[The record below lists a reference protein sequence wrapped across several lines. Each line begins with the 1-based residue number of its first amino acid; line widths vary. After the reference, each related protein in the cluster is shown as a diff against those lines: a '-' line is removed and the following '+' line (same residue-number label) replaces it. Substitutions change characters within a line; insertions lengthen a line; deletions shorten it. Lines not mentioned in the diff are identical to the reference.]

1 MVEKPVLNNK
11 GRVTGQ
17 REIRP
22 VWNNAQ
28 RVNHQNKLTHPH
40 PKRNFV
46 PTAVATKS
54 GQVLVNAT
62 KQSSPRPAA
71 SISTTRLVNTVAPKP
86 KVNDALPITYSYFKA
101 HSPVNNVTTA
111 GPKAVVSA
119 IEGNGENAIKSSACW
134 IWHMTRNKSFLTDY
148 QEIDGGFV
156 AFGGSPKG
164 GGLTCLFA
172 KATIDESNLWHR
184 RLGHINFK
192 TMKKLVRGNLV
203 RVLPSKLF
211 ENVHTCVACQKGKF
225 SWVFFL
231 ATKDETSGILKTFIT
246 GIENQ
251 INHKV
256 KIIRCDN
263 GTEFKNND
271 MNQFCGMKGIK
282 REFSVART
290 PQQNR
295 VAKRKN
301 MTLIEAARTM
311 LADSL
316 LPTTFWAEAVNTAC
330 YVQNRV
336 LVTKPHNKTPYE
348 LLHGRPPSISF
359 MRPFGCPVTIL
370 NTLDPLGKFDGKAN
384 EGFLVGYSI
393 NSKAFRVFNT
403 RTRKVEENMHIT
415 FLENKPNIV
424 GSRPDW
430 LFDIDLLT
438 NSMNYEPVTA
448 GNQTN
453 RNAEDAVVDD
463 AGKKTNENPTNEG
476 ERNGQEKE
484 GGASNKEGDQNVQDF
499 RVELDNLPVQQK
511 EGLVDLPIGGRSF
524 TWMNKAGTKLSKLDR
539 FLISEDVTI
548 RLPDVRIT
556 ALDRLW
562 SDHNPI
568 LLHID
573 KTDFGPTPFKLY
585 NSWLLRDGFDNLIKE
600 EWELLDSNLK
610 CHEKFRRLKDKI
622 KQWSNNIKTLE
633 RNRKTVA
640 LEEINSIE
648 KRIDEGSAMPS
659 DNDHRLIL
667 LQEIEKIDKFA
678 SMDII
683 QKAHVKWDIEGDENS
698 KFFHGLINQKR
709 RNQMINGI
717 MVEGN
722 WITNPCLIKDAFLQ
736 FYKRK
741 FQAQDSQVMFSN
753 LPHSHSL
760 NCMDRETLERQVT
773 LEEIKEA
780 VWDCGSSKAP
790 GPDGYSFAFV
800 KKYWGTIQKD
810 LYDFVNLFFASCV
823 MPNGANSSFFT
834 LIPKVNNP
842 TLITDFRPIS
852 LIGIHYKIIAKILAN
867 RLSKVIDK
875 IVSKEQ
881 SAFIAGRQILDGP
894 VILSEIIEWYK
905 KRKKKLLIFKV
916 DFEKAFDSISWNY
929 LIHILDSFGFGNKW
943 CSWIKACLNSS
954 RASILI
960 NGSPTSEF
968 SIKRGL
974 RQGDP
979 LSPFLFIL
987 VMEGLHNAFEEAVGN
1002 GLITGVNIKNSTI
1015 NVSHLFYADDVII
1028 TTDWNA
1034 KDMDNIIRVLHVFYL
1049 ASGLKINIHK
1059 SNIYG
1064 IGVNKDEVLS
1074 MASNAG
1080 CIAGDIPFNYLGLP
1094 IGSNMKSI
1102 ASWKTLVDRFHMRLS
1117 SWKANLLSIGGRLT
1131 LIKSVLGS
1139 LGIYY
1144 LSIFRAPESVLQDLE
1159 RIRANFFWGGNKD
1172 KNKMAWVKWPIIL
1185 NSFDKGGLNIGSLKA
1200 FNLALLQKWRWR
1212 LLSSPNA
1219 LWVQVIKAYHGQEG
1233 GFDTNGCSFKG
1244 IWANIVGTSN
1254 FLHSKGIILS
1264 NTFRFKAG
1272 CGTRIRFWKDI
1283 WVGETPLFTR
1293 YNRLYH
1299 LDQDKDCL
1307 IIDRIN
1313 NGQWSWNWSRTN
1325 LGVRNL
1331 AYLCDMLNEIG
1342 QLNID
1347 VNEDTCT
1354 WSLGP
1359 NGTFTVKDARYR
1371 IDQNIL
1377 PTLAHATTWDKSI
1390 PRKVNV
1396 FMWRLSLDRLPH
1408 RLNLSSRGMD
1418 IPAISCPSCN
1428 ANVESANHVFFEC
1441 DIATDMWKLV
1451 FRWCDIPLFQAS
1463 SWDSFNDWIISW
1475 HASKEKKH
1483 RFYVI
1488 TTSVLWWLWRYRNSV
1503 TFNSQPLRKSDLFD
1517 NVRFSSF
1524 SWLHN
1529 RDHMKLSWNDWLM
1542 YPLSITRNGNG

>member
-1 MVEKPVLNNK
+1 MKEDINFNFTNSETKDNSSDLS
-11 GRVTGQ
+11 
-17 REIRP
+17 RP
-22 VWNNAQ
+22 PGFEFM
-28 RVNHQNKLTHPH
+28 K
-40 PKRNFV
+40 
-46 PTAVATKS
+46 KS
-54 GQVLVNAT
+54 F
-62 KQSSPRPAA
+62 SSP
-71 SISTTRLVNTVAPKP
+71 SNCSTSFARRRK
-86 KVNDALPITYSYFKA
+86 ND
-101 HSPVNNVTTA
+101 
-111 GPKAVVSA
+111 
-119 IEGNGENAIKSSACW
+119 IK
-134 IWHMTRNKSFLTDY
+134 
-148 QEIDGGFV
+148 GF
-156 AFGGSPKG
+156 S
-164 GGLTCLFA
+164 LLS
-172 KATIDESNLWHR
+172 EL
-184 RLGHINFK
+184 
-192 TMKKLVRGNLV
+192 
-203 RVLPSKLF
+203 
-211 ENVHTCVACQKGKF
+211 
-225 SWVFFL
+225 
-231 ATKDETSGILKTFIT
+231 
-246 GIENQ
+246 NQ
-251 INHKV
+251 I
-256 KIIRCDN
+256 ID
-263 GTEFKNND
+263 
-271 MNQFCGMKGIK
+271 
-282 REFSVART
+282 
-290 PQQNR
+290 
-295 VAKRKN
+295 
-301 MTLIEAARTM
+301 
-311 LADSL
+311 
-316 LPTTFWAEAVNTAC
+316 
-330 YVQNRV
+330 
-336 LVTKPHNKTPYE
+336 
-348 LLHGRPPSISF
+348 
-359 MRPFGCPVTIL
+359 
-370 NTLDPLGKFDGKAN
+370 
-384 EGFLVGYSI
+384 
-393 NSKAFRVFNT
+393 
-403 RTRKVEENMHIT
+403 
-415 FLENKPNIV
+415 V
-424 GSRPDW
+424 GSS
-430 LFDIDLLT
+430 L
-438 NSMNYEPVTA
+438 
-448 GNQTN
+448 
-453 RNAEDAVVDD
+453 
-463 AGKKTNENPTNEG
+463 
-476 ERNGQEKE
+476 
-484 GGASNKEGDQNVQDF
+484 
-499 RVELDNLPVQQK
+499 
-511 EGLVDLPIGGRSF
+511 GLVDLPIGGRSF

>member
-1 MVEKPVLNNK
+1 MDGESSAVGDNAANTESLTSIMLSIPSIFAFVFSNVDDLSTLQKSEDGTQQPPHRCFTSDILTNSFYLVGIMRKVE
-11 GRVTGQ
+11 GRDDD
-17 REIRP
+17 
-22 VWNNAQ
+22 
-28 RVNHQNKLTHPH
+28 
-40 PKRNFV
+40 NFMC
-46 PTAVATKS
+46 S
-54 GQVLVNAT
+54 F
-62 KQSSPRPAA
+62 A
-71 SISTTRLVNTVAPKP
+71 SFTRLVSWLGSRTEHVIAFMSSLCVGHQRVEKAIKENTF
-86 KVNDALPITYSYFKA
+86 NALLLSDSGKA
-101 HSPVNNVTTA
+101 SDVHRIASASAKRPTHPNVDPEVFQMRHQHCA
-111 GPKAVVSA
+111 R
-119 IEGNGENAIKSSACW
+119 NGE
-134 IWHMTRNKSFLTDY
+134 
-148 QEIDGGFV
+148 
-156 AFGGSPKG
+156 
-164 GGLTCLFA
+164 
-172 KATIDESNLWHR
+172 
-184 RLGHINFK
+184 
-192 TMKKLVRGNLV
+192 
-203 RVLPSKLF
+203 
-211 ENVHTCVACQKGKF
+211 
-225 SWVFFL
+225 
-231 ATKDETSGILKTFIT
+231 KD
-246 GIENQ
+246 
-251 INHKV
+251 
-256 KIIRCDN
+256 
-263 GTEFKNND
+263 
-271 MNQFCGMKGIK
+271 
-282 REFSVART
+282 
-290 PQQNR
+290 
-295 VAKRKN
+295 
-301 MTLIEAARTM
+301 
-311 LADSL
+311 
-316 LPTTFWAEAVNTAC
+316 
-330 YVQNRV
+330 
-336 LVTKPHNKTPYE
+336 
-348 LLHGRPPSISF
+348 
-359 MRPFGCPVTIL
+359 MR
-370 NTLDPLGKFDGKAN
+370 A
-384 EGFLVGYSI
+384 
-393 NSKAFRVFNT
+393 
-403 RTRKVEENMHIT
+403 
-415 FLENKPNIV
+415 
-424 GSRPDW
+424 SR
-430 LFDIDLLT
+430 
-438 NSMNYEPVTA
+438 
-448 GNQTN
+448 
-453 RNAEDAVVDD
+453 
-463 AGKKTNENPTNEG
+463 
-476 ERNGQEKE
+476 
-484 GGASNKEGDQNVQDF
+484 
-499 RVELDNLPVQQK
+499 
-511 EGLVDLPIGGRSF
+511 
-524 TWMNKAGTKLSKLDR
+524 
-539 FLISEDVTI
+539 
-548 RLPDVRIT
+548 
-556 ALDRLW
+556 
-562 SDHNPI
+562 
-568 LLHID
+568 
-573 KTDFGPTPFKLY
+573 
-585 NSWLLRDGFDNLIKE
+585 
-600 EWELLDSNLK
+600 
-610 CHEKFRRLKDKI
+610 
-622 KQWSNNIKTLE
+622 
-633 RNRKTVA
+633 
-640 LEEINSIE
+640 
-648 KRIDEGSAMPS
+648 
-659 DNDHRLIL
+659 
-667 LQEIEKIDKFA
+667 
-678 SMDII
+678 
-683 QKAHVKWDIEGDENS
+683 
-698 KFFHGLINQKR
+698 LINQKR

-1542 YPLSITRNGNG
+1542 LGLRDKDVFTRLGERKRSVHSRLGLDVAPRHRHASRKRSTSRLAENPSRRRKDARELIRSYATCSSERQQEIEEEWDAGDRASRRSRTWNEELYHSENDHDQGGHWKSNKHRPNYEDDLSQPWLCEETYLFTARIQNFKVPKRTRMPVNVKTYDDTGDPDDHLKIF

>member
-1 MVEKPVLNNK
+1 MDEQAFDNELD
-11 GRVTGQ
+11 T
-17 REIRP
+17 
-22 VWNNAQ
+22 
-28 RVNHQNKLTHPH
+28 
-40 PKRNFV
+40 
-46 PTAVATKS
+46 
-54 GQVLVNAT
+54 
-62 KQSSPRPAA
+62 
-71 SISTTRLVNTVAPKP
+71 
-86 KVNDALPITYSYFKA
+86 
-101 HSPVNNVTTA
+101 
-111 GPKAVVSA
+111 
-119 IEGNGENAIKSSACW
+119 EGDKKDGENRYS
-134 IWHMTRNKSFLTDY
+134 
-148 QEIDGGFV
+148 ID
-156 AFGGSPKG
+156 SPK
-164 GGLTCLFA
+164 
-172 KATIDESNLWHR
+172 K
-184 RLGHINFK
+184 
-192 TMKKLVRGNLV
+192 
-203 RVLPSKLF
+203 
-211 ENVHTCVACQKGKF
+211 
-225 SWVFFL
+225 
-231 ATKDETSGILKTFIT
+231 
-246 GIENQ
+246 
-251 INHKV
+251 
-256 KIIRCDN
+256 
-263 GTEFKNND
+263 
-271 MNQFCGMKGIK
+271 
-282 REFSVART
+282 
-290 PQQNR
+290 
-295 VAKRKN
+295 
-301 MTLIEAARTM
+301 
-311 LADSL
+311 
-316 LPTTFWAEAVNTAC
+316 
-330 YVQNRV
+330 
-336 LVTKPHNKTPYE
+336 
-348 LLHGRPPSISF
+348 
-359 MRPFGCPVTIL
+359 
-370 NTLDPLGKFDGKAN
+370 
-384 EGFLVGYSI
+384 
-393 NSKAFRVFNT
+393 
-403 RTRKVEENMHIT
+403 KVEEDTNFNST
-415 FLENKPNIV
+415 TSETKDNSSDL
-424 GSRPDW
+424 SRPPG
-430 LFDIDLLT
+430 LS
-438 NSMNYEPVTA
+438 SMK
-448 GNQTN
+448 
-453 RNAEDAVVDD
+453 RSFSSS
-463 AGKKTNENPTNEG
+463 
-476 ERNGQEKE
+476 
-484 GGASNKEGDQNVQDF
+484 SNCSTSF
-499 RVELDNLPVQQK
+499 ARC
-511 EGLVDLPIGGRSF
+511 LVDLPIGGRSF

-987 VMEGLHNAFEEAVGN
+987 VIVTFLNFRMLLKDYYEIDNPFRVTS
-1002 GLITGVNIKNSTI
+1002 ITGNEPVMSSASSAVTYTS
-1015 NVSHLFYADDVII
+1015 VYTDSEPGRVFWGADDEEVSEGGVPRVI
-1028 TTDWNA
+1028 
-1034 KDMDNIIRVLHVFYL
+1034 V
-1049 ASGLKINIHK
+1049 
-1059 SNIYG
+1059 YG
-1064 IGVNKDEVLS
+1064 YD
-1074 MASNAG
+1074 
-1080 CIAGDIPFNYLGLP
+1080 GLP
-1094 IGSNMKSI
+1094 IQPVPQDEDEREPRFI
-1102 ASWKTLVDRFHMRLS
+1102 QAPDPDFVPEPVYPEYLPLEDEHVLLAEEQPLPPVDSPTAESPGYVTESDPEEDPEEYEDDETEDGPVDYPMDGGDDGYDDDGDS
-1117 SWKANLLSIGGRLT
+1117 SRDDAKD
-1131 LIKSVLGS
+1131 
-1139 LGIYY
+1139 
-1144 LSIFRAPESVLQDLE
+1144 ED
-1159 RIRANFFWGGNKD
+1159 KD
-1172 KNKMAWVKWPIIL
+1172 KEDEEDNEEEEHLAPADSAAVVPTSEPVFLPEGTELIIPPSSTDISIVGARISNRL
-1185 NSFDKGGLNIGSLKA
+1185 QASISLPPKT
-1200 FNLALLQKWRWR
+1200 KVER
-1212 LLSSPNA
+1212 LLAMTTPSPSPPVSLSPPSVGERLARCMAPPAHSSPPSVPSPLPPLSRCPTQIQTLRMAYTQA
-1219 LWVQVIKAYHGQEG
+1219 LIDAVTAALPSPLLPPLPPLYTSTYTVYHR
-1233 GFDTNGCSFKG
+1233 DDNS
-1244 IWANIVGTSN
+1244 
-1254 FLHSKGIILS
+1254 
-1264 NTFRFKAG
+1264 
-1272 CGTRIRFWKDI
+1272 
-1283 WVGETPLFTR
+1283 
-1293 YNRLYH
+1293 
-1299 LDQDKDCL
+1299 
-1307 IIDRIN
+1307 
-1313 NGQWSWNWSRTN
+1313 
-1325 LGVRNL
+1325 LGVRDVGYGIRDTWVDPAEAVPEVAPVTLGEVSTRVVKL
-1331 AYLCDMLNEIG
+1331 AEVHKRDIQDMYALLEDAQDGRSRISRRVDRDSQRVDLLMMDRMTLQETVWMVEEEAYASREAWAHSIG
-1342 QLNID
+1342 LSQATYQELQTHRDHVYAHETHIQAHQTPLQLQSTD
-1347 VNEDTCT
+1347 DRDSSSTERYETR
-1354 WSLGP
+1354 LGDMQDELDSQDQRLGFQITRMLLGMP
-1359 NGTFTVKDARYR
+1359 TV
-1371 IDQNIL
+1371 
-1377 PTLAHATTWDKSI
+1377 
-1390 PRKVNV
+1390 
-1396 FMWRLSLDRLPH
+1396 
-1408 RLNLSSRGMD
+1408 
-1418 IPAISCPSCN
+1418 
-1428 ANVESANHVFFEC
+1428 
-1441 DIATDMWKLV
+1441 
-1451 FRWCDIPLFQAS
+1451 
-1463 SWDSFNDWIISW
+1463 
-1475 HASKEKKH
+1475 
-1483 RFYVI
+1483 
-1488 TTSVLWWLWRYRNSV
+1488 TS
-1503 TFNSQPLRKSDLFD
+1503 SDLVILFC
-1517 NVRFSSF
+1517 
-1524 SWLHN
+1524 
-1529 RDHMKLSWNDWLM
+1529 
-1542 YPLSITRNGNG
+1542 